1 MTNNILSGQF
11 SCKNLVSIIFTAFL
25 LLLNVFS
32 MAENVH
38 FQDPDPRISLN
49 VSKIPVTEVL
59 RRINK
64 LAKVDFA
71 YGSDVLSSS
80 DRVTINVKDEKLSV
94 VLKMILEPLNLQFSI
109 GDNLIIIEAVR
120 PRNKLPA
127 AKASISPDQQEIP
140 IKGTVTDQK
149 GLPLPGVSVK
159 LKGSS
164 IATTTT
170 SDGRYSLLLP
180 DGSGTLIFTFMGYLV
195 QEIAVAGRAVADVAM
210 KEQSQELTEVVVT
223 ALGIKRDKKSLA
235 YAVSEISGS
244 EFTQARENNVA
255 NALTGKVAGVN
266 ATGLSTGPG
275 GSSRVIIRGN
285 GSLNGSNQPL
295 YVINGMPMDNSTPG
309 GSATSNGGSDGTG
322 NVDRGDGISGINP
335 DDIESISVLKG
346 GTAAA
351 LYGAR
356 AANGVILIT
365 TKKGRAQKGVG
376 IDFNSTF
383 NVDRVIVSPDWQY
396 EYGQGTDGTKPVTQS
411 QALASGRRSFGA
423 RIDGSSFIAAD
434 GLSHTY
440 AAVKDNVKDFYKTGT
455 SFTNTLAFTGG
466 NDNLTYRFS
475 GSNLSSNS
483 ILPNSTYNRKTAN
496 LSLNGKV
503 GSRVSFEALAQYNVE
518 NARNRPTAGDAL
530 GNPNW
535 TPLLVA
541 NTTDVDW
548 LKPGFNAGGN
558 EIPWNDA
565 SIATNGYFVVNKFR
579 QKDTKN
585 RFIGQAGLTFQLVK
599 NLTAKATVS
608 RDFYNYDYEYILPSG
623 TLYTPNGQ
631 YAALK
636 ADNAETNGLLTL
648 NYSGK
653 ITDDFTLNA
662 LAGGNQQRSVYNLLS
677 TTGRNFTIPYF
688 YSTTNL
694 STIASVPTNNRTAIN
709 SLFASADLG
718 FRSYLFLTLTGR
730 QDWFSTL
737 SPENNHLF
745 YPSIG
750 GSFVLSD
757 AFALPKVISFAKIR
771 ASWAQVGGGAPDPYQ
786 INLGYTS
793 QPSSGQPIQNVTSTT
808 ISNRNLQPY
817 TSTTTEAGIEAK
829 LLNNRLGVD
838 LTFYNRKTTND
849 IVYTAISGTTGFNNV
864 ILNVGELDN
873 RGVEALFTGTP
884 AKTKNFSWNVSYNV
898 SYNKNTVQK
907 LSEGLNQIQMASSV
921 NSYAFINNIVGQSYG
936 SIVGTRMQKDASG
949 NTVFNATTGLPV
961 TTGLEVLGKGV
972 APWTMG
978 ISNDFRFKD
987 FTLSILVDGK
997 FGNKIFSLMDVYA
1010 TRLGLNKMTLPG
1022 RDGGLTVTG
1031 VTQSGAPYTR
1041 FIPVSG
1047 LQSYYDNY
1055 KSYTDLFVYNAGFVK
1070 LRQIILSY
1078 ALPVKKIA
1086 AVQSAAISLV
1096 ARNLLTIYKQTDNFD
1111 PEQSFTNSSSQGFE
1125 SIGLPRTRTI
1135 GLNLMVKF

>member
-1 MTNNILSGQF
+1 MTNNILSGRF
-11 SCKNLVSIIFTAFL
+11 SCKNLVSIVFTAFL
-25 LLLNVFS
+25 LLLNLYS
-32 MAENVH
+32 MAERSR
-38 FQDPDPRISLN
+38 FQDLDTRISLN
-49 VSKIPVTEVL
+49 VSRMPVAEVL
-59 RRINK
+59 KRINK
-64 LAKVDFA
+64 LAKIDFA
-71 YGSDVLSSS
+71 YGSDVLSSADLVS
-80 DRVTINVKDEKLSV
+80 INVKDEKLSV
-94 VLKMILEPLNLQFSI
+94 VLKTILEPLNLQFSFA
-109 GDNLIIIEAVR
+109 DNLVIIEAVKI
-120 PRNKLPA
+120 RNKIPA
-127 AKASISPDQQEIP
+127 AKAAISADQQSP
-140 IKGTVTDQK
+140 VKGTVTDHK
-149 GLPLPGVSVK
+149 GLPLPGVSVRI
-159 LKGSS
+159 KGGSA
-164 IATTTT
+164 ATTTT
-170 SDGRYSLLLP
+170 AEGKYTLVIP
-180 DGSGTLIFTFMGYLV
+180 NGSETLIFTFMGYLV
-195 QEIAVAGRAVADVAM
+195 QEIAIAGKTAIDVVM
-210 KEQSQELTEVVVT
+210 REQSQDLTEVVVT
-223 ALGIKRDKKSLA
+223 ALGIRREKKSLA
-235 YAVSEISGS
+235 YAVTEINGS
-244 EFTQARENNVA
+244 ELTQARENNVA

-275 GSSRVIIRGN
+275 GSSRIIIRGN

-376 IDFNSTF
+376 IDYNSTF
-383 NVDRVIVSPDWQY
+383 NVDRVIVAPDWQY
-396 EYGQGTDGTKPVTQS
+396 EYGQGTDGTKPLNQS

-423 RIDGSSFIAAD
+423 RIDGSPFIAAD
-434 GLSHTY
+434 GVSHPY
-440 AAVKDNVKDFYKTGT
+440 VAVKDNVRDFYRTGI

-466 NDNLTYRFS
+466 RENLTYRFS
-475 GSNLSSNS
+475 GSNLNSKS

-496 LSLNGKV
+496 MSLNGKL

-518 NARNRPTAGDAL
+518 NAHNRPTAGDAL

-548 LKPGFNAGGN
+548 LKPGFDANGK
-558 EIPWNDA
+558 EIAWNDA
-565 SIATNGYFVVNKFR
+565 SIATNGYFVVNKFK

-585 RFIGQAGLTFQLVK
+585 RFIGQAGITVELLK
-599 NLTAKATVS
+599 NLSAKASVS

-653 ITDDFTLNA
+653 LDENFSLNA

-709 SLFASADLG
+709 SLFASADFG
-718 FRSYLFLTLTGR
+718 FRSYAFLTLTGR

-737 SPENNHLF
+737 SPDHNHLF

-750 GSFVLSD
+750 GSIVLSD
-757 AFALPKVISFAKIR
+757 AFVLPKVISFAKIR

-808 ISNRNLQPY
+808 ISNQNLQPY

-829 LLNNRLGVD
+829 FLKNRLGID
-838 LTFYNRKTTND
+838 LTLYNRRTTND

-873 RGVEALFTGTP
+873 RGVEALFNAIP
-884 AKTKNFSWNVSYNV
+884 LKSKNFSWNISYNV
-898 SYNKNTVQK
+898 AYNKNTIQK

-921 NSYAFINNIVGQSYG
+921 NSYAYINNIVGQSYG
-936 SIVGTRMQKDASG
+936 SLVGTKIQKDALG

-961 TTGLEVLGKGV
+961 ATGLEVLGKGV

-978 ISNDFRFKD
+978 ITNDFTFKE

-1031 VTQSGAPYTR
+1031 VTQTGAPYSR

-1125 SIGLPRTRTI
+1125 SIGLPRTRTV

>member
-1 MTNNILSGQF
+1 M
-11 SCKNLVSIIFTAFL
+11 FL
-25 LLLNVFS
+25 LLLDFD
-32 MAENVH
+32 AEAEKVR
-38 FQDPDPRISLN
+38 FQDPDTRITLN
-49 VSKIPVTEVL
+49 VSKMPVTEVL
-59 RRINK
+59 KIINK
-64 LAKVDFA
+64 LAKIDFA
-71 YGSDVLSSS
+71 YGSDVLKPS
-80 DRVTINVKDEKLSV
+80 DRASINVKDEKLSV
-94 VLKMILEPLNLQFSI
+94 VLKTILEPLNMQFTI
-109 GDNLIIIEAVR
+109 ADNLVLIEAVKF
-120 PRNKLPA
+120 RNKVPA
-127 AKASISPDQQEIP
+127 AKAAISAEQQFP
-140 IKGTVTDQK
+140 VKGTVTDHK

-159 LKGSS
+159 LRGGTSA
-164 IATTTT
+164 ATTNA
-170 SDGRYSLLLP
+170 DGQYTIFIP
-180 DGSGTLIFTFMGYLV
+180 EGSGTLIFTFMGYLV
-195 QEIAVAGRAVADVAM
+195 REIAVAGKTVADVEM
-210 KEQSQELTEVVVT
+210 KEQSQDLTEVVVT
-223 ALGIKRDKKSLA
+223 ALGIKREKKSLA
-235 YAVSEISGS
+235 YAVTEINGS
-244 EFTQARENNVA
+244 EFTQAREINVA

-275 GSSRVIIRGN
+275 GSSRIIIRGN

-356 AANGVILIT
+356 AANGVILIN

-376 IDFNSTF
+376 IDYNSTF
-383 NVDRVIVSPDWQY
+383 NVDRIIVSPDWQY
-396 EYGQGTDGTKPVTQS
+396 EYGQGTDGTKPTTQS
-411 QALASGRRSFGA
+411 QAIASGRRSFGA
-423 RIDGSSFIAAD
+423 RIDGSAYIASD
-434 GLSHTY
+434 GLSHQY
-440 AAVKDNVKDFYKTGT
+440 SAVKDNVNDFYQTGT

-466 NDNLTYRFS
+466 NENLTYRFS
-475 GSNLSSNS
+475 GSNLDSKS

-496 LSLNGKV
+496 LSVNGKL
-503 GSRVSFEALAQYNVE
+503 GPKVSFEALAQYNVE
-518 NARNRPTAGDAL
+518 NAHNRPTAGDAL

-535 TPLLVA
+535 TPLLVS

-548 LKPGFNAGGN
+548 LKPGFDVNGKETA
-558 EIPWNDA
+558 WNDA
-565 SIATNGYFVVNKFR
+565 AIATNGYFVVNKF
-579 QKDTKN
+579 QQEDTKN
-585 RFIGQAGLTFQLVK
+585 RFIGQAGLTFEIVR
-599 NLTAKATVS
+599 NLSAKASVS
-608 RDFYNYDYEYILPSG
+608 RDFYNYEYEYILPSG

-653 ITDDFTLNA
+653 ITDNLTLTA
-662 LAGGNQQRSVYNLLS
+662 LAGGNQQRSVYNLVT
-677 TTGRNFTIPYF
+677 TTGKNFTIPYF

-694 STIASVPTNNRTAIN
+694 STIASVPTNNHTAIN
-709 SLFASADLG
+709 SLFASADIG
-718 FRSYLFLTLTGR
+718 FRSYAFLTVTGR

-737 SPENNHLF
+737 SPEHNHLF

-757 AFALPKVISFAKIR
+757 AFALPKVISFAKLR

-786 INLGYTS
+786 INLGYTN

-817 TSTTTEAGIEAK
+817 TSTTTEAGVEAK
-829 LLNNRLGVD
+829 FLNNRLGAD
-838 LTFYNRKTTND
+838 ITLYNRKTTND
-849 IVYTAISGTTGFNNV
+849 IVYTAISGTSGFNNV
-864 ILNVGELDN
+864 ILNVGELNN
-873 RGVEALFTGTP
+873 RGVEALFTGNP
-884 AKTKNFSWNVSYNV
+884 AKSKNFSWNISYNV

-921 NSYAFINNIVGQSYG
+921 NSYAYVNNIVGQSYG
-936 SIVGTRMQKDASG
+936 SIVGTKMQKDANG

-961 TTGLEVLGKGV
+961 ATGLQVLGKGV

-978 ISNDFRFKD
+978 LANDFRFKE
-987 FTLSILVDGK
+987 FTLSILIDGK
-997 FGNKIFSLMDVYA
+997 FGNKIFSLTDVYA

-1022 RDGGLTVTG
+1022 RDGGLTVAG
-1031 VTQSGAPYTR
+1031 VTQTGAPYTR

-1055 KSYTDLFVYNAGFVK
+1055 KSYTDLFVYNAGFIK

-1078 ALPVKKIA
+1078 ALPVKNIA
-1086 AVQSAAISLV
+1086 ALQSAAISLV
-1096 ARNLLTIYKQTDNFD
+1096 ARNLVTLYKQTDNFD
-1111 PEQSFTNSSSQGFE
+1111 PEQSYTNSASQGFE
-1125 SIGLPRTRTI
+1125 SIGLPRTRTV

>member
-1 MTNNILSGQF
+1 M
-11 SCKNLVSIIFTAFL
+11 
-25 LLLNVFS
+25 LLLNLYS
-32 MAENVH
+32 KAESAPL
-38 FQDPDPRISLN
+38 QDPDIKISLN
-49 VSKIPVTEVL
+49 VSKMPVTDVL
-59 RRINK
+59 KRINK

-71 YGSDVLSSS
+71 YGSDIFRSS
-80 DRVTINVKDEKLSV
+80 DIVTLNVKDEKLSV
-94 VLKMILEPLNLQFSI
+94 VLKTILEPLNMQFTFT
-109 GDNLIIIEAVR
+109 DNLILIESVKN
-120 PRNKLPA
+120 RNKPVAVKTVIPA
-127 AKASISPDQQEIP
+127 AQQTQV
-140 IKGTVTDQK
+140 KGTVTDHK
-149 GLPLPGVSVK
+149 GLPLPGVSVR
-159 LKGSS
+159 LKGGPAASS
-164 IATTTT
+164 TNAEGKYTIAI
-170 SDGRYSLLLP
+170 P

-195 QEIAVAGRAVADVAM
+195 QEIAVAGRTAADVVLQ
-210 KEQSQELTEVVVT
+210 EQSQELTEVVVT
-223 ALGIKRDKKSLA
+223 ALGIRREKKSLA
-235 YAVSEISGS
+235 YAVSEVEGD
-244 EFTQARENNVA
+244 ELTQARENNVA
-255 NALTGKVAGVN
+255 NALTGKIAGVN
-266 ATGLSTGPG
+266 ASGLSTGPG

-322 NVDRGDGISGINP
+322 NVDRGDGIGGINP

-365 TKKGRAQKGVG
+365 TKKGHAQKGVG
-376 IDFNSTF
+376 IDYNSTF
-383 NVDRVIVSPDWQY
+383 NVDRVIVTPNWQY
-396 EYGQGTDGTKPVTQS
+396 EYGQGTDGTKPTSQA

-423 RIDGSSFIAAD
+423 RIDGSAFIAAD
-434 GLSHTY
+434 GLSHPY
-440 AAVKDNVKDFYKTGT
+440 SAVKDNVQDFYQTGT

-475 GSNLSSNS
+475 GSDLNSKS
-483 ILPNSTYNRKTAN
+483 ILPNTTYNRKTAN
-496 LSLNGKV
+496 LSVNGKL
-503 GSRVSFEALAQYNVE
+503 GKRISFEALAQYNIE
-518 NARNRPTAGDAL
+518 NAHNRPTAGDAL

-541 NTTDVDW
+541 NTTDIDW
-548 LKPGFNAGGN
+548 LKPGYDANGN
-558 EIPWNDA
+558 ETAWNDA
-565 SIATNGYFVVNKFR
+565 AIATNGYFVVNKFK

-585 RFIGQAGLTFQLVK
+585 RFIGQAGLTFQIIR
-599 NLTAKATVS
+599 NLSAKASVS

-636 ADNAETNGLLTL
+636 ADNSETNGLLTV

-653 ITDDFTLNA
+653 LSSDFSLNA
-662 LAGGNQQRSVYNLLS
+662 LAGGNQQRSVYNLLT

-709 SLFASADLG
+709 SLFASADAG
-718 FRSYLFLTLTGR
+718 FRGYAFLTVTGR

-737 SPENNHLF
+737 SPLHNSLF
-745 YPSIG
+745 YPSVG
-750 GSFVLSD
+750 GSLVLSD
-757 AFALPKVISFAKIR
+757 AFKLPRLISFAKLR

-808 ISNRNLQPY
+808 ISNKNLQPY
-817 TSTTTEAGIEAK
+817 TSTTTEAGVDVK
-829 LLNNRLGVD
+829 LLNNRLGID
-838 LTFYNRKTTND
+838 LTLYNRKTTND

-873 RGVEALFTGTP
+873 RGIEAMFTGNP
-884 AKTKNFSWNVSYNV
+884 IKSRDFSWNLSYNV

-907 LSEGLNQIQMASSV
+907 LSEGLNQIQVASSV
-921 NSYAFINNIVGQSYG
+921 NTYAYVNNIVGQSYG
-936 SIVGTRMQKDASG
+936 SIVGTKMAKDASG
-949 NTVFNATTGLPV
+949 NTIFNATTGLPV
-961 TTGLEVLGKGV
+961 ATGLEVLGKGV

-978 ISNDFRFKD
+978 ITNDFHYKE
-987 FTLSILVDGK
+987 FTLSILIDGK

-1031 VTQSGAPYTR
+1031 VTQSGAAYSR

-1055 KSYTDLFVYNAGFVK
+1055 KSYTDLFVYDAGFVK
-1070 LRQIILSY
+1070 LRQVILSY

-1086 AVQSAAISLV
+1086 ALQSASISLV
-1096 ARNLLTIYKQTDNFD
+1096 ARNLLTLFKQTDNFD
-1111 PEQSFTNSSSQGFE
+1111 PEQSYTNSSSQGFE
-1125 SIGLPRTRTI
+1125 SIGLPRTRTV